1 MTVSYGQ
8 TPIEQGL
15 PRIEELRRRGGG
27 SLLVEA
33 GAERAL
39 GRFLAM
45 QGEFDEAREHMR
57 RGIGILSDL
66 GLVPM
71 ATASSGQGLAFV
83 ELLAGDEEAAERAL
97 RASYDRLG
105 ELGEQSFR
113 STTAAT
119 LAEVLYERGEF
130 DEAERFTGLAEEAA
144 AARDISSQ
152 VQLRAVRAR
161 ILARRG
167 ALEEAERL
175 ALEAVDLVR
184 SSDFLNLKAATLLAL
199 ADVLRQADR
208 RDEAATLGAEAL
220 ALLDAKG
227 NRALA
232 DRVRQVFPEPAAE
245 RE

>member
-1 MTVSYGQ
+1 M
-8 TPIEQGL
+8 
-15 PRIEELRRRGGG
+15 
-27 SLLVEA
+27 
-33 GAERAL
+33 
-39 GRFLAM
+39 
-45 QGEFDEAREHMR
+45 
-57 RGIGILSDL
+57 
-66 GLVPM
+66 
-71 ATASSGQGLAFV
+71 
-83 ELLAGDEEAAERAL
+83 
-97 RASYDRLG
+97 
-105 ELGEQSFR
+105 
-113 STTAAT
+113 
-119 LAEVLYERGEF
+119 
-130 DEAERFTGLAEEAA
+130 
-144 AARDISSQ
+144 
-152 VQLRAVRAR
+152 RAR

-208 RDEAATLGAEAL
+208 RDEAAALGAEAL